1 MTESEYLPGS
11 QASQD
16 PVEKSQVKMNPGAH
30 MQRVLPGRDDDVAGH
45 VMHALEP
52 VVGEYVPAP
61 QSEHQED
68 EVAPTVAEA
77 LPAAHAVHSVAAVA
91 LENLPAEQT
100 MHSALPDASEYAPAP
115 QSEHEE
121 DEVENFPAGHSMHAA
136 DDDAPRTVEN
146 LPGGHDVQELTGM
159 PYAFQ
164 RAVKP
169 MRATDASDVKVT
181 FTRPVTRIDEFSE
194 LKDPECCIILLE
206 EW

>member
-1 MTESEYLPGS
+1 MPGS
-11 QASQD
+11 HATQEALGE
-16 PVEKSQVKMNPGAH
+16 PAVNPNPGSH
-30 MQRVLPGRDDDVAGH
+30 MQC
-45 VMHALEP
+45 
-52 VVGEYVPAP
+52 
-61 QSEHQED
+61 
-68 EVAPTVAEA
+68 
-77 LPAAHAVHSVAAVA
+77 
-91 LENLPAEQT
+91 
-100 MHSALPDASEYAPAP
+100 ALPDEDHEVPGHGMQDEFDEEPEALLYVSAGHMLHTVLPNTFEYVPAP

-194 LKDPECCIILLE
+194 LKDPECCIILFE